1 MLQPKR
7 VRYRKTQK
15 GRIKGLSTRGHALE
29 FGTFGLKALEPS
41 YITARQIEATRIA
54 ITREMKR
61 QGKVW
66 IRIFPDKPL
75 TKKPAEVRMGKGKGA
90 PDSFVAVVKP
100 GKIIFELDGI
110 SREIAE
116 RAMRLAAYKLPIKT
130 NFVVRTDYDATL

>member
-15 GRIKGLSTRGHALE
+15 GRIKGLSTRGNSLE

-75 TKKPAEVRMGKGKGA
+75 TKKPAEVRMGKGKGS

-100 GKIIFELDGI
+100 GKVIFELDGI
-110 SREIAE
+110 PQEVAE

-130 NFVVRTDYDATL
+130 TFVVRKDYDATV